1 MRKILISETLD
12 EIRVAII
19 DNSRLKNFFIDSNN
33 EQISIRGNIYKAKM
47 YPNAKGIE
55 ASFVD
60 IGAGQSAFLSKLNP
74 LKEEMG
80 DDSVDTHEIVEN
92 DFIMVQGI
100 SDYDSRKAPKVSNFI
115 ALPSKSC
122 VILSKP
128 GFLGISKKINDEK
141 KRKRLRSL
149 KKMVTK
155 TSGIILRTSSQ
166 NETIKDIQ
174 EDISK
179 TKKKWRE
186 ILKKFKENTS
196 HGILHQE
203 DNIINGILREFLTD
217 NTKEIEFN
225 SRKTYNYFKKNLGK
239 NKNTTKL
246 RIIDKK
252 EDMFRKN
259 KIDKDIEKLF
269 HKKVNLKN
277 GSFLIIEEKEGL
289 TVVDVNS
296 GRSLN
301 NAKESNL
308 SVNIYAAKEIAH
320 QIILRN
326 LGGIVLIDFIDLDK
340 RTEKNK
346 LYNVFKK
353 AMRVDKAKHT
363 ILPMSKFGIIEMT
376 RQRKGART
384 STLVSESCHLCYGSG
399 LVTKKEIVCYELLRK
414 IITKRSSNK
423 KKKIKINIH
432 PNLIQTF
439 NTIIKKNHGHEDV
452 ENLNITLLE
461 DASIDNYKMI

>member
-19 DNSRLKNFFIDSNN
+19 DNSRLKNFFIDNN
-33 EQISIRGNIYKAKM
+33 SEQISIRGNIYKAKM
-47 YPNAKGIE
+47 HPNAKGIE

-60 IGAGQSAFLSKLNP
+60 IGVGQSAFLSNLNP

-80 DDSVDTHEIVEN
+80 DDGVDAHKIVKN

-115 ALPSKSC
+115 ALPSKFC
-122 VILSKP
+122 VIISKP

-141 KRKRLRSL
+141 ERKRLKSL

-155 TSGIILRTSSQ
+155 NSGIILRTSSQ

-186 ILKKFKENTS
+186 ILTKFKENKS
-196 HGILHQE
+196 YGILHQE
-203 DNIINGILREFLTD
+203 DNIINSILREFLTD
-217 NTKEIEFN
+217 TTKEIEFN

-246 RIIDKK
+246 RIVNKK
-252 EDMFRKN
+252 DDMFQQN
-259 KIDKDIEKLF
+259 KIGKDIEKLF

-296 GRSLN
+296 GRSLKN
-301 NAKESNL
+301 TKESNL

-320 QIILRN
+320 QVILRN
-326 LGGIVLIDFIDLDK
+326 LGGIVLIDFIDLNK

-346 LYNVFKK
+346 LFNVFKK
-353 AMRVDKAKHT
+353 AMRTDKAKHT

-384 STLVSESCHLCYGSG
+384 STLVSESCHVCYGSG

-414 IITKRSSNK
+414 VVTKHSSNK
-423 KKKIKINIH
+423 KKKIEINIH
-432 PNLIQTF
+432 PNLIQTL
-439 NTIIKKNHGHEDV
+439 NTIIEKNQYHEDV
-452 ENLNITLLE
+452 KNLNIQIVE
-461 DASIDNYKMI
+461 DSSINNYKMI

>member
-19 DNSRLKNFFIDSNN
+19 DNSRLKNFFIDNN
-33 EQISIRGNIYKAKM
+33 SEQISIRGNIYKAKM
-47 YPNAKGIE
+47 HPNAKGIE

-60 IGAGQSAFLSKLNP
+60 IGVGQSAFLSNLNP

-80 DDSVDTHEIVEN
+80 DDGVDAHKIVKN

-115 ALPSKSC
+115 ALPSKFC
-122 VILSKP
+122 VIISKP
-128 GFLGISKKINDEK
+128 GFLGISKKINDAKE
-141 KRKRLRSL
+141 RKRLKSL

-155 TSGIILRTSSQ
+155 NSGIILRTSSQ

-186 ILKKFKENTS
+186 ILTKFKENKS
-196 HGILHQE
+196 YGILHQE
-203 DNIINGILREFLTD
+203 DNIINSILREFLTD
-217 NTKEIEFN
+217 TTKEIEFN

-246 RIIDKK
+246 RIVNKK
-252 EDMFRKN
+252 DDMFQQN
-259 KIDKDIEKLF
+259 KIGKDIEKLF

-296 GRSLN
+296 GRSLKN
-301 NAKESNL
+301 TKESNL

-320 QIILRN
+320 QVILRN
-326 LGGIVLIDFIDLDK
+326 LGGIVLIDFIDLNK

-346 LYNVFKK
+346 LFNVFKK
-353 AMRVDKAKHT
+353 AMRTDKAKHT

-384 STLVSESCHLCYGSG
+384 STLVSESCHVCYGSG

-414 IITKRSSNK
+414 VVTKHSSNK
-423 KKKIKINIH
+423 KKKIEINIH
-432 PNLIQTF
+432 PNLIQTL
-439 NTIIKKNHGHEDV
+439 NTIIEKNQYHEDV
-452 ENLNITLLE
+452 KNLNIQIVE
-461 DASIDNYKMI
+461 DSSINNYKMI

>member
-19 DNSRLKNFFIDSNN
+19 DNSRLKNFFIDNN
-33 EQISIRGNIYKAKM
+33 SEQISIRGNIYKAKM
-47 YPNAKGIE
+47 HPNAKGIE

-60 IGAGQSAFLSKLNP
+60 IGFGQSAFLSNLNP

-80 DDSVDTHEIVEN
+80 DDGVDTHKIVKN

-115 ALPSKSC
+115 ALPSKFC
-122 VILSKP
+122 VIISKP

-141 KRKRLRSL
+141 ERKRLKSL

-155 TSGIILRTSSQ
+155 NSGIILRTSSQ

-174 EDISK
+174 GDISK

-186 ILKKFKENTS
+186 ILTKFKENKS
-196 HGILHQE
+196 YGILHQE
-203 DNIINGILREFLTD
+203 DNIIDSILREFLTD
-217 NTKEIEFN
+217 TTKEIEFN

-246 RIIDKK
+246 RIVNKK
-252 EDMFRKN
+252 DDMFQQN
-259 KIDKDIEKLF
+259 KIGKDIEKLF

-301 NAKESNL
+301 NTKESNL

-320 QIILRN
+320 QVILRN
-326 LGGIVLIDFIDLDK
+326 LGGIVLIDFIDLNK

-346 LYNVFKK
+346 LFNVFKK
-353 AMRVDKAKHT
+353 AMRTDKAKHT

-384 STLVSESCHLCYGSG
+384 STLVSESCHVCYGSG

-414 IITKRSSNK
+414 VITKHSSNK
-423 KKKIKINIH
+423 KKKIEINIH
-432 PNLIQTF
+432 PNLIQTL
-439 NTIIKKNHGHEDV
+439 NTIIEKNQNHEDV
-452 ENLNITLLE
+452 KNLNIQIVK
-461 DASIDNYKMI
+461 DSSINNYKMI